1 MDINNILKDTAIEIG
16 NNKRIKELTIKCY
29 NDRLSENEIQRLIKE
44 SEIMKNEDLERI
56 KRVNARLKLE
66 KFLIQKK

>member
-1 MDINNILKDTAIEIG
+1 MGDYNFNNNIWIDINNILKVTAIEIG

-44 SEIMKNEDLERI
+44 SEIMKNED
-56 KRVNARLKLE
+56 
-66 KFLIQKK
+66 